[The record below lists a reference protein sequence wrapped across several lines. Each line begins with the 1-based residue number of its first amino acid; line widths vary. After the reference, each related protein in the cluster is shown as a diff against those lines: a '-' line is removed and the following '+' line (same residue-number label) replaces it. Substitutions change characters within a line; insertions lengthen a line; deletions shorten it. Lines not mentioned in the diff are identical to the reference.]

1 MKKIYNI
8 LLLLVTLG
16 MLWSC
21 KEDDQVILQQPE
33 SFVLNVPKYASGIY
47 DLQNIETIEFTT
59 SQPEYGFTAVANY
72 SVEISLNQDFS
83 NSVVLPG
90 SYTSAK
96 FNIQAID
103 LALVLMGLHGVEL
116 EEDYPTDPHPLYVR
130 LTSALNSKN
139 DGEVKSNIIT
149 LPQVKGY
156 FALDPVVMPENM
168 YIIGNVAGDWSWDKA
183 TVMIPV
189 YGSPGKFW
197 AMQYL
202 GQTDDGGNAEIK
214 FNYTKAWDDNEFGF
228 EGTDINENG
237 GTADV
242 GSSDS
247 GGNIGIGNPG
257 WYIVVVTTTIEGR
270 SYEYAVD
277 FFPPH
282 VHLQGETAS
291 GNWGTTDPA
300 YRFAIPELS
309 LGADAEFVSPPFTNN
324 GEIRASIQLEGHEWW
339 HTEFIVLDGVFV
351 PRGDGDDQDR
361 VTGAAGKRLHINF
374 TEGTG
379 KIQ

>member
-1 MKKIYNI
+1 MKKTYNI
-8 LLLLVTLG
+8 IVLLALIGLF
-16 MLWSC
+16 WSC
-21 KEDDQVILQQPE
+21 EDDDNVVLQEPE
-33 SFVLNVPKYASGIY
+33 SFVLNTPKYASGIY
-47 DLQNIETIEFTT
+47 DLKNTETIEFTT
-59 SQPEYGFTAVANY
+59 SQPEYGFTAAAIY
-72 SVEISLNQDFS
+72 KVEVSLSQDFS
-83 NSVVLPG
+83 EYVTLSG
-90 SYTSAK
+90 SHTTAK
-96 FNIQAID
+96 FTINAAD
-103 LALVLMGLHGVEL
+103 LALTLVGMHGVTDES
-116 EEDYPTDPHPLYVR
+116 EYPTDPHPLYVR
-130 LTSALNSKN
+130 LSSVLNEK
-139 DGEVKSNIIT
+139 DAGAVYSNIIT
-149 LPQVKGY
+149 LPLVKGY

-168 YIIGNVAGDWSWDKA
+168 YIIGNAAGDWSWDNA

-202 GQTDDGGNAEIK
+202 GQIDGNNAEIK

-228 EGTDINENG
+228 EGTAINENG

-277 FFPPH
+277 FFPPN
-282 VHLQGETAS
+282 VYLQGETAS

-324 GEIRASIQLEGHEWW
+324 GEIRVSIQLEGHEWW

>member
-1 MKKIYNI
+1 MKKTYNI
-8 LLLLVTLG
+8 IVLLALIGLF
-16 MLWSC
+16 WSC
-21 KEDDQVILQQPE
+21 EDDDNVVLQEPE
-33 SFVLNVPKYASGIY
+33 SFVLNTPKYASGIY
-47 DLQNIETIEFTT
+47 DLKNTETIEFTT
-59 SQPEYGFTAVANY
+59 SQPEYGFTAAAIY
-72 SVEISLNQDFS
+72 KVEVSLSQDFS
-83 NSVVLPG
+83 NSVILPG

-130 LTSALNSKN
+130 LTSELNTKN
-139 DGEVKSNIIT
+139 DGHVKSNIIT

-168 YIIGNVAGDWSWDKA
+168 YIIGNAAGDWSWDNA

-202 GQTDDGGNAEIK
+202 GQIDGNNAEIK

-228 EGTDINENG
+228 EGTAINENG

-257 WYIVVVTTTIEGR
+257 WYIVVVTTSIEGR
-270 SYEYAVD
+270 EFEYAVD
-277 FFPPH
+277 FYPPN
-282 VHLQGETAS
+282 VQLQGETAG
-291 GNWGTTDPA
+291 GNWDTTDEK
-300 YRFAIPELS
+300 YRFSIPELS
-309 LGADAEFVSPPFTNN
+309 LGADAPFISPAFTNT
-324 GEIRASIQLEGHEWW
+324 GKVRASIKLPEHEWW
-339 HTEFIVLDGVFV
+339 HTEFIVLNGKFEA
-351 PRGDGDDQDR
+351 RGAGDDQDP
-361 VTGAAGKRLHINF
+361 VIGDAGKKLYINF
-374 TEGTG
+374 TTKTG
-379 KIQ
+379 KIE

>member
-116 EEDYPTDPHPLYVR
+116 EEDYPTSPHPLYVR
-130 LTSALNSKN
+130 LTSVLNSKN
-139 DGEVKSNIIT
+139 DGEVKSNIVT

-156 FALDPVVMPENM
+156 FALDPVVMPEEM
-168 YIIGNVAGDWSWDKA
+168 YIIGNVAGDWSWDNA

-189 YGSPGKFW
+189 WGTPGKFW

-202 GQTDDGGNAEIK
+202 GQTADGVNAEIK
-214 FNYTKAWDDNEFGF
+214 FNYDKAWDGNEFGF
-228 EGTDINENG
+228 EGTAINENG

-242 GSSDS
+242 GASDS

-257 WYIVVVTTTIEGR
+257 WYIVVVTTSIEGR

-277 FFPPH
+277 FFPPN

-291 GNWGTTDPA
+291 GNWGTTDVA

-309 LGADAEFVSPPFTNN
+309 LGADAEFVSPPFSNTA
-324 GEIRASIQLEGHEWW
+324 EVRASIQLEGHEWW

-361 VTGAAGKRLHINF
+361 VTGNAGMRLHINF
-374 TEGTG
+374 TEGKG